1 MKFRAQVI
9 PSGNATGVEVPDEV
23 MQALGPKGR
32 PPVTI
37 TINGH
42 TWRSRVAAMRG
53 QHLIGISAANR
64 AAAGISEGDIIEI
77 DVEIDEAPRE
87 VAEPTDLAAALDDCP
102 QARASFDRLPFG
114 LRQKHVRT
122 IEEARSTDVRDRR
135 IGKLIAAL
143 EDSPAQ
149 KAR

>member
-9 PSGNATGVEVPDEV
+9 PSGNATGVEVPDKV
-23 MQALGPKGR
+23 MEALGPAGR

-64 AAAGISEGDIIEI
+64 AAAGISEGDFIEI
-77 DVEIDEAPRE
+77 DIELDEAPRE
-87 VAEPTDLAAALDDCP
+87 VAEPADLADALDSCP

-122 IEEARSTDVRDRR
+122 IEEAKSTEIRERR
-135 IGKLIAAL
+135 IGKLIATL
-143 EDSPAQ
+143 EGLPLR
-149 KAR
+149 KA